1 MSNTLLLT
9 DALGCLLMLP
19 DGPLTV
25 TRSHAPGDLFP
36 KGETTVQYTAVD
48 PSGNNRTC
56 DIHIVIKGVLSSNS
70 GQDLAFF

>member
-1 MSNTLLLT
+1 MSNTLLVT
-9 DALGCLLMLP
+9 NALHCLLTLLG
-19 DGPLTV
+19 GPLTV

-56 DIHIVIKGVLSSNS
+56 EIHIVIKGMLP
-70 GQDLAFF
+70 